1 MIKENYKYLKDQ
13 YLKFNKLKKE
23 IKDKK
28 EIKNLRKIDKILFN
42 ILFFGINKEEK
53 DNEDLIIFRG
63 FFNLIIFPL
72 LFLMLPINFYFVLPF
87 ISIWYFLH
95 LCKLSLFIFDINRFE
110 KKKIKKKAELLN
122 LPYEKLKN
130 IKSDPNILNLVF
142 NDLDKNFIIKYS
154 DEVIELINNV
164 KNTNKDYFFE
174 YHIKNKLISLYGNN
188 EISFEEFVSY
198 IKKYLAKFEN
208 LNNDLIS
215 ETHGYITAET
225 KNIQKRNEILNLK
238 INTVDKSF
246 NKNYKE
252 PITF

>member
-1 MIKENYKYLKDQ
+1 
-13 YLKFNKLKKE
+13 
-23 IKDKK
+23 
-28 EIKNLRKIDKILFN
+28 
-42 ILFFGINKEEK
+42 
-53 DNEDLIIFRG
+53 
-63 FFNLIIFPL
+63 
-72 LFLMLPINFYFVLPF
+72 
-87 ISIWYFLH
+87 
-95 LCKLSLFIFDINRFE
+95 
-110 KKKIKKKAELLN
+110 KKIKKKAELLN